1 MQPACGSQVSWVH
14 TTQSSQSSGV
24 PFTHSP
30 VVGSQV
36 SAPSQTSPL
45 LQSRM
50 RWLQM
55 CCSTSQLSVV
65 QRLLSSQSA
74 SVLQQPPTGGPP
86 HAPLEHASGLVQ
98 ASPSSQG
105 VSLALAGLEQVPV
118 AGSQVPAVWHWSE
131 AVQTTGLVPVH
142 TPLSQVSVW
151 VQASPSLQA
160 VPLVFGG
167 VEHTPVLVSQVP
179 ASWHWSSAV
188 QTIGLA
194 PVQVPFWQVSV
205 CVQGLASLQ
214 AAPSAFAGS
223 EQVPVAG
230 SQVPASWH

>member
-1 MQPACGSQVSWVH
+1 MQPTCGSQVSWVH
-14 TTQSSQSSGV
+14 TTPSSQSSGV

-45 LQSRM
+45 LQSRR

-86 HAPLEHASGLVQ
+86 HAPPEHVSGLVQ

-105 VSLALAGLEQVPV
+105 VSLALAGLEHWPVPV
-118 AGSQVPAVWHWSE
+118 LQVPA
-131 AVQTTGLVPVH
+131 T
-142 TPLSQVSVW
+142 
-151 VQASPSLQA
+151 
-160 VPLVFGG
+160 
-167 VEHTPVLVSQVP
+167 
-179 ASWHWSSAV
+179 WHWSSAL
-188 QTIGLA
+188 QATGLE
-194 PVQVPFWQVSV
+194 PMQVPLWQVSV
-205 CVQGLASLQ
+205 CVQALPSLH
-214 AAPSAFAGS
+214 AVPSVLAGS
-223 EQVPVAG
+223 EHAPVAG
-230 SQVPASWH
+230 LQVPAV